1 MAQKRK
7 CYAAS
12 CPTNVGE
19 STTDFGFVPPE
30 RMTSAQLA
38 TAGEVTLLF
47 WCNFFFCSR
56 SPFCGPPAWRNSVPL
71 APLLMTC
78 LFNAFA
84 GVEDGGHIHVSVPAC
99 RAWKGPDSEREALIS
114 PSSQATMGICSSTSA
129 SARSQCFR
137 WEGRC

>member
-47 WCNFFFCSR
+47 CCSFYFFLLLSISVLRATCMGQL
-56 SPFCGPPAWRNSVPL
+56 CPPCPIAHDMS
-71 APLLMTC
+71 
-78 LFNAFA
+78 F
-84 GVEDGGHIHVSVPAC
+84 
-99 RAWKGPDSEREALIS
+99 
-114 PSSQATMGICSSTSA
+114 
-129 SARSQCFR
+129 
-137 WEGRC
+137 